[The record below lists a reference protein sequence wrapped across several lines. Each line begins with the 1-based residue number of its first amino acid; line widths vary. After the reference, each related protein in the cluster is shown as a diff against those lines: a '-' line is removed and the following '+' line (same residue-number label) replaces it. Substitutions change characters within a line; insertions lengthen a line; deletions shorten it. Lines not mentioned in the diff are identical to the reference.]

1 MKKLIYFWSWL
12 GMYHHDRSPWAP
24 DPGQEGITDHH
35 PWPASMVLTLSIM
48 VIRGLQGKPDAM
60 VLFIAGFHVMSP
72 FS

>member
-1 MKKLIYFWSWL
+1 MGPS
-12 GMYHHDRSPWAP
+12 

-48 VIRGLQGKPDAM
+48 VTRGLQGKPDAM